1 MVVAVGVTAILNV
14 PLPVPVAVEPLLN
27 VTVHAPV
34 AVTFPVILA
43 LAPAH
48 SVAAELVIAAVG
60 RVFTV
65 ITAFPVNP
73 EEIATQFIL
82 LKDATV

>member
-1 MVVAVGVTAILNV
+1 V

-48 SVAAELVIAAVG
+48 IVVGELVIAAVG

-65 ITAFPVNP
+65 ITALPVIP
-73 EEIATQFIL
+73 EETATQFIS